1 MERSSTA
8 PSNGAR
14 RTQSTPSRGSRGR
27 AIAGSAIVAATLFFG
42 GVASAQTTVD
52 PEAGGSSDQGTSD
65 VGSQTNTPI
74 PSSSGGTTDGG
85 NLALTG
91 GDVTGI
97 ALIGAAAAGAGGLLV
112 LGSRRRRTDP
122 VTA

>member
-8 PSNGAR
+8 PNNGAR
-14 RTQSTPSRGSRGR
+14 RTHRSR
-27 AIAGSAIVAATLFFG
+27 ALAGSAIFAATLFIG
-42 GVASAQTTVD
+42 GVAGAQTTVD
-52 PEAGGSSDQGTSD
+52 PEAGGNSDQGTSD
-65 VGSQTNTPI
+65 TGSQVGTPA
-74 PSSSGGTTDGG
+74 PAASGTTDGG
-85 NLALTG
+85 SLALTG

-112 LGSRRRRTDP
+112 LGSRRRRTEP